1 MTTDLSRLGL
11 LFVAILSFGL
21 LVLFACQ
28 EPLDVGVESALDLQ
42 VAGSNLSAVT
52 PKVSAQVGL
61 VPPAPEVKSSLT
73 IVYTNNIDGEI
84 EPCG

>member
-1 MTTDLSRLGL
+1 VTTDRSRLGL

-28 EPLDVGVESALDLQ
+28 EPLDLGVDSVLDLQ
-42 VAGSNLSAVT
+42 VAGGELSGVT

-61 VPPAPEVKSSLT
+61 VPPAPEAQSTLT